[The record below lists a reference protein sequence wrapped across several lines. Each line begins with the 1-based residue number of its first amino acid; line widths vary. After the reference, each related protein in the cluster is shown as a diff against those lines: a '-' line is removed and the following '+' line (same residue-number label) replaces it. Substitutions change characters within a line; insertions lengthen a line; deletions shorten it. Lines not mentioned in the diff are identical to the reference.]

1 VDVRRAVGRWG
12 EDIAADLYRRQG
24 FDIVARNV
32 RTRLGEID
40 LVARRGG
47 TLVFCEVKTRK
58 TDRWEEPA
66 QAVGWDKQRRL
77 RRLAR
82 NYLDAENPGV
92 RRVRFDVVSIVAG
105 PDGAEVAHVPDAF

>member
-1 VDVRRAVGRWG
+1 MDVRRAVGRWG

-24 FDIVARNV
+24 FNVVARNF
-32 RTRLGEID
+32 RTRFGEID
-40 LVARRGG
+40 LVASRGG

-58 TDRWEEPA
+58 TARWGEPA
-66 QAVGWDKQRRL
+66 EAVGRDKQRRL

-82 NYLDAENPGV
+82 DYLDAVNPRV

-105 PDGAEVAHVPDAF
+105 PDGPEVVHVADAF